1 MLEENSYIEVNLQ
14 LSDNFFAGSGYFFN
28 CYVFSAGG
36 YYYLIG
42 EKRRSG
48 DGEVLEKIFLLNN
61 ALANKTRKLTK
72 KNKELERANEK
83 IEELSRIDVLTGLA
97 NRRHFMDYFEK
108 MISQARRHSN
118 PLSLAILDLDK
129 FKEVNDT
136 YGHHA
141 GDEVLSA
148 VGDLLN
154 EETRGEDMAARV
166 GGEEFAILLT
176 RTGGEEAFSQAERIR
191 NRITELG
198 LESVSRDVSASI
210 GISTMTSGDDP
221 EHIM

>member
-1 MLEENSYIEVNLQ
+1 M
-14 LSDNFFAGSGYFFN
+14 
-28 CYVFSAGG
+28 
-36 YYYLIG
+36 
-42 EKRRSG
+42 
-48 DGEVLEKIFLLNN
+48 
-61 ALANKTRKLTK
+61 RKLTK
-72 KNKELERANEK
+72 KNKELERDNEK
-83 IEELSRIDVLTGLA
+83 IEELSRTDVLTGLA
-97 NRRHFMDYFEK
+97 NHRHFMDYFEK

-118 PLSLAILDLDK
+118 PLAVAILDLDK

-166 GGEEFAILLT
+166 GGEEFAVLLT
-176 RTGGEEAFSQAERIR
+176 RTGGEEAFSHAEGIR

-221 EHIM
+221 EHIMKRADRALYEAKEGGRDKACRSY